1 MLRRSA
7 GVVVLLLVLFGGTDL
22 YLHQGKVPPEAI
34 QSSVTRTEALLDRAW
49 QLPVAAT
56 FKRNVV
62 WQSNKSSV
70 GRRVWPMFFG
80 PSAVTFDFESM
91 QIFLQ

>member
-62 WQSNKSSV
+62 WQSNESV
-70 GRRVWPMFFG
+70 CG
-80 PSAVTFDFESM
+80 PASLANVFRSLGGD
-91 QIFLQ
+91 L